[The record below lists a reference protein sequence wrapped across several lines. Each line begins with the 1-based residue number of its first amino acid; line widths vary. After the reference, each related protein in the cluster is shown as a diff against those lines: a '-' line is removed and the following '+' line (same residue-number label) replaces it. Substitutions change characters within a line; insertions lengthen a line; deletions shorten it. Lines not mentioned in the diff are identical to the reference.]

1 MLQVTETS
9 STFRVVHTY
18 SVPSWQVHILC
29 SGESS
34 EGGDERL
41 PHHLQ
46 QQGERGGESP
56 WSFFSTAPHRQ
67 TGTIIIKGLFAP
79 LAKTVLGRWG
89 RPTISSTRSLTSF
102 MVLRIAKTILERI
115 RKLRMSQA
123 KKRKKTRTKTSMQLL
138 KRKRQNWPKWGK
150 RQPRGRDG
158 SRCNDTWLDEE
169 NYNKNFKGCWE
180 WSEELCFHQDHFG
193 RAAQTYHR
201 AYWQVLG
208 VNNYGK
214 LRQYKIHAMQKYD
227 YQQTS
232 FIKCEICCSKSFS
245 ANRLFGSLTANC
257 CSESYLVKVAN
268 S

>member
-1 MLQVTETS
+1 MKS
-9 STFRVVHTY
+9 
-18 SVPSWQVHILC
+18 
-29 SGESS
+29 
-34 EGGDERL
+34 
-41 PHHLQ
+41 
-46 QQGERGGESP
+46 
-56 WSFFSTAPHRQ
+56 
-67 TGTIIIKGLFAP
+67 
-79 LAKTVLGRWG
+79 
-89 RPTISSTRSLTSF
+89 
-102 MVLRIAKTILERI
+102 ERI

-123 KKRKKTRTKTSMQLL
+123 KKGKKTRTKTSMQLL

-214 LRQYKIHAMQKYD
+214 LRQYKIHAMQQYD

-232 FIKCEICCSKSFS
+232 FIKCENCCSKSFS

-257 CSESYLVKVAN
+257 CSESYLVKFAN
-268 S
+268 SWSTSLKEHFFVKVSLLANRLTIDQTVHVPCCSSYGSCEKPWQTMWLLR